1 LTMGKIPRRRVLTGC
16 RRRLPL
22 RQASSHSCS
31 IHLSHAEVGFRELVQ
46 SLFAVT
52 CFSARSA
59 MHAIL
64 PAFALPLYLTD
75 GVVNGGGLTMTSM
88 ATMVTVATTKDV
100 LLRLRLCFVL
110 SWGGTPS
117 KSVNFG
123 GSSTLIFYTMIF
135 L

>member
-1 LTMGKIPRRRVLTGC
+1 
-16 RRRLPL
+16 
-22 RQASSHSCS
+22 
-31 IHLSHAEVGFRELVQ
+31 
-46 SLFAVT
+46 
-52 CFSARSA
+52 

-64 PAFALPLYLTD
+64 PAFALSLYLTD

-117 KSVNFG
+117 KSVDFG
-123 GSSTLIFYTMIF
+123 GSSTSIFYTMIF